1 MTRRR
6 AAYAVAVV
14 AFVFVIVGTATGA
27 VPGPLAG
34 LVAAVVFI
42 PAILV
47 LRRRARFLERER
59 ARVENSG

>member
-6 AAYAVAVV
+6 AAWAAALA
-14 AFVFVIVGTATGA
+14 AFVLVVVGTATGA
-27 VPGPLAG
+27 VPSPVAG

-47 LRRRARFLERER
+47 LRRRARLLERER
-59 ARVENSG
+59 AQVRDSR